1 MRGRLGSQR
10 VRLLLGANVLN
21 LCRVFDPV
29 NAYYNAYGFSVYPA
43 SSVAYHTCELDKKGI
58 T

>member
-29 NAYYNAYGFSVYPA
+29 NATTMYGFSVRTQRAANP
-43 SSVAYHTCELDKKGI
+43 TCELDKKGI